1 MCGIRALY
9 SRKGLTCPNLQGAF
23 GNLQT
28 IVEGVRLGA
37 VWLGFQSI
45 IYKEQNEFIFILSP

>member
-1 MCGIRALY
+1 MCEFRPIGRAVGPP
-9 SRKGLTCPNLQGAF
+9 RPNLQGAF

-28 IVEGVRLGA
+28 IVEGVRLAA
-37 VWLGFQSI
+37 VRLGFQSI

>member
-1 MCGIRALY
+1 M
-9 SRKGLTCPNLQGAF
+9 GLRSPNLQGAF

-28 IVEGVRLGA
+28 IVEGVRLAA
-37 VWLGFQSI
+37 VWLGFHPI